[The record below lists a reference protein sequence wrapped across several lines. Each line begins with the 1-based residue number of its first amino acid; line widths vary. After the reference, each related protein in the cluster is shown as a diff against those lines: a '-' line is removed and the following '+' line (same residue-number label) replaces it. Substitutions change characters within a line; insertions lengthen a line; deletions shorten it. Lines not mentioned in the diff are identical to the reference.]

1 MNASLRKRLGDVW
14 LGADAHQ
21 RIRALQSSIASFLML
36 ASAAALNFLAAA
48 GIAPVAP
55 VRWWTTLTLLTFGGF
70 YIVIRSGLNLRFAD
84 PSLTL
89 PQMSAAFIVS
99 VAAYAITGAGRGAV
113 IPMLMVILMFG
124 MYSLR
129 PRVVHLLA
137 LWMVLVIGATMALL
151 AALKPAVYDPMV
163 EIGHFIT
170 VGIILPIVALL
181 AGNLSR
187 LRDRL
192 REQKIDLSKALAQIH
207 DLATHDDMTGLVNR
221 RHMQDVMTL
230 EHQRC
235 MRSGHAFCIAV
246 IDLDHF
252 KQINDTHGHAA
263 GDDVLRA
270 FAREALG
277 AIRVSDVLARWGG
290 EEFLLLMSDTRGS
303 LARLGVERL
312 RERAEAIRL
321 VIGKAMLQITFSAG
335 ITEHRAGE
343 PLSDTV
349 ARADQALYAAK
360 AAGRNRVVLY

>member
-1 MNASLRKRLGDVW
+1 MNAPLHRQIVDAW
-14 LGADAHQ
+14 LGTDAHQ
-21 RIRALQSSIASFLML
+21 RIRSLQTSIAALLML
-36 ASAAALNFLAAA
+36 ASALALNFLAAV
-48 GIAPVAP
+48 GIAPSAP
-55 VRWWTTLTLLTFGGF
+55 VRWWSVATLLVFGSF
-70 YIVIRSGLNLRFAD
+70 YGLIRSRISLRFTD

-89 PQMSAAFIVS
+89 PQMASAFIVS
-99 VAAYAITGAGRGAV
+99 VVAYAIAGAGRGAV

-129 PRVVHLLA
+129 PRVVHLIA
-137 LWMVLVIGATMALL
+137 LCMVLVIGATMALL
-151 AALKPAVYDPMV
+151 ATLNPAVYDPMV

-170 VGIILPIVALL
+170 VGIILPVVALL

-187 LRDRL
+187 LRERL
-192 REQKIDLSKALAQIH
+192 RRQKIDLSKALAQIN

-235 MRSGHAFCIAV
+235 MRSGHAFCLAL

-252 KQINDTHGHAA
+252 KQINDVHGHAA
-263 GDDVLRA
+263 GDDVLRM

-290 EEFLLLMSDTRGS
+290 EEFLLMMSDTRGS

-312 RERAEAIRL
+312 RERAEVLRL
-321 VIGKAMLQITFSAG
+321 AVGTAMLQITFSAG
-335 ITEHRAGE
+335 VTEHRAGE